1 MKSKVVRIYEQGPAN
16 VLKIEESDVK
26 KLNSNEVMIEHSYA
40 GLNFIDI
47 NQRNGAYPLKN
58 LPSIM
63 GMEASGTIVE
73 KGSNVSRFNIGDKVT
88 HCMNPG
94 SFSKLMNLDENRVI
108 KLNNYVELKVAA
120 ASTLQ
125 GLTSQYLI
133 NESFQLKKHHT
144 ALVHAAAGGVGQIL
158 CQWANKIGARVL
170 GTISTKEKE
179 LVAMENGCDYTIN
192 YVKDDFVKKVL
203 EITNNKGVDVIFD
216 SVGKNTFQ
224 KGIACLAPKGRIVSF
239 GISSGPIEPININQL
254 RSFSGSI
261 ATGGLNTYIK
271 DSSEMQKN
279 ADAFFKMIMNKDIKI
294 NIYKVFSI
302 DDIQEAQM
310 MLENRLSAGSIVLK
324 F

>member
-1 MKSKVVRIYEQGPAN
+1 MKSKVVKIYEQGPAN
-16 VLKIEESDVK
+16 VLKIEESDVR

-73 KGSNVSRFNIGDKVT
+73 KGSNVSKFNVGDKVT
-88 HCMNPG
+88 HCMNLG
-94 SFSKLMNLDENRVI
+94 SFSKLINLDEKRVI
-108 KLNNYVELKVAA
+108 KLNNHIDLKVAA

-125 GLTSQYLI
+125 GLTAQYLI
-133 NESFQLKKHHT
+133 NESFQLKDHHT

-158 CQWANKIGARVL
+158 CQWAKKIGARVL

-179 LVAMENGCDYTIN
+179 YIAKENGCDYTIN

-203 EITNNKGVDVIFD
+203 EITNNKGADVIYD

-224 KGIACLAPKGRIVSF
+224 KGITCLAPKGRLVSF

-271 DSSEMQKN
+271 DSNEMQKN

-294 NIYKVFSI
+294 NIDRIFPI
-302 DDIQEAQM
+302 DDIQEAQT
-310 MLENRLSAGSIVLK
+310 MLESRLSTGSIVLK
-324 F
+324 I

>member
-1 MKSKVVRIYEQGPAN
+1 MKSKVVKIYEQGPVN

-26 KLNSNEVMIEHSYA
+26 KLYSNEVMIEHSYA

-73 KGSNVSRFNIGDKVT
+73 KGSNVSKFNVGDKVT
-88 HCMNPG
+88 HCMNLG
-94 SFSKLMNLDENRVI
+94 SFSTLINLDEKRVI
-108 KLNNYVELKVAA
+108 KLNNHIDLKVAA

-125 GLTSQYLI
+125 GLTAQYLI
-133 NESFQLKKHHT
+133 NESFQLKDHHT
-144 ALVHAAAGGVGQIL
+144 VLVHAAAGGVGQIL
-158 CQWANKIGARVL
+158 CQWAKKLGARVL
-170 GTISTKEKE
+170 GTISTKKKE
-179 LVAMENGCDYTIN
+179 YIAKENGCDYTIN

-203 EITNNKGVDVIFD
+203 EITNNKGADVIYD

-224 KGIACLAPKGRIVSF
+224 KGITCLAPKGRLVSF

-271 DSSEMQKN
+271 DSNEMQKN

-294 NIYKVFSI
+294 NIDRIFPI
-302 DDIQEAQM
+302 DDIQEAQTI
-310 MLENRLSAGSIVLK
+310 LESRLSTGSIVLK
-324 F
+324 I

>member
-1 MKSKVVRIYEQGPAN
+1 MKFKVVKIYEQGPAN
-16 VLKIEESDVK
+16 VLKIEENDVK
-26 KLNSNEVMIEHSYA
+26 KLSSNEVMIEHSYA

-73 KGSNVSRFNIGDKVT
+73 KGGDVSRFNVGDKVT
-88 HCMNPG
+88 HCMNLG
-94 SFSKLMNLDENRVI
+94 SFSKLINLDEKRVI
-108 KLNNYVELKVAA
+108 KLNNHIDLKVAA

-125 GLTSQYLI
+125 GLTAQYLI
-133 NESFQLKKHHT
+133 NESFQLKDHHT
-144 ALVHAAAGGVGQIL
+144 VLVHAAAGGVGQIL
-158 CQWANKIGARVL
+158 CQWAKKLGARVL
-170 GTISTKEKE
+170 GTISTKKKE
-179 LVAMENGCDYTIN
+179 YIAKENGCDYTIN

-203 EITNNKGVDVIFD
+203 EITNNKGADVIYD

-224 KGIACLAPKGRIVSF
+224 KGITCLAPKGRLVSF

-271 DSSEMQKN
+271 DSNEMQKN
-279 ADAFFKMIMNKDIKI
+279 ADGFFKMIMNKDIKI
-294 NIYKVFSI
+294 NIDRIFPI
-302 DDIQEAQM
+302 DDIQEAQT
-310 MLENRLSAGSIVLK
+310 MLENRLSTGSIVLK
-324 F
+324 I

>member
-1 MKSKVVRIYEQGPAN
+1 MKSKVVRIYEQGSAN

-88 HCMNPG
+88 HCMNLG
-94 SFSKLMNLDENRVI
+94 SFSKYMNLDESRVI
-108 KLNNYVELKVAA
+108 KLNNHVELKVAA

-179 LVAMENGCDYTIN
+179 RIAMENGCDYTIN
-192 YVKDDFVKKVL
+192 YVKEDFVKKVF
-203 EITNNKGVDVIFD
+203 EITDNKGVDVIYD

-224 KGIACLAPKGRIVSF
+224 KGIGCLAPKGRIVSF

-294 NIYKVFSI
+294 NIDKVFSI

-310 MLENRLSAGSIVLK
+310 MLENRLSTGSIVLK

>member
-1 MKSKVVRIYEQGPAN
+1 MKSKVVRIYEQGSAN

-88 HCMNPG
+88 HCMNLG
-94 SFSKLMNLDENRVI
+94 SFSKYMNLDESRVI
-108 KLNNYVELKVAA
+108 KLNNHVELKVAA

-144 ALVHAAAGGVGQIL
+144 ALIHAAAGGVGQIL

-179 LVAMENGCDYTIN
+179 RIAMENGCDYTVN
-192 YVKDDFVKKVL
+192 YVKEEFAKKVL
-203 EITNNKGVDVIFD
+203 EITDNKGVDVIYD

-224 KGIACLAPKGRIVSF
+224 KGISCLAPKGRIVSF

-294 NIYKVFSI
+294 NIDKVFSI

-310 MLENRLSAGSIVLK
+310 MLENRLSTGSIVLK

>member
-1 MKSKVVRIYEQGPAN
+1 MKSKVVRIYEQGSAN
-16 VLKIEESDVK
+16 VLKIEESEVK

-88 HCMNPG
+88 HCMNLG
-94 SFSKLMNLDENRVI
+94 SFSKYMNLDESRVI
-108 KLNNYVELKVAA
+108 KLNNHVELKVAA

-133 NESFQLKKHHT
+133 NESFQLKNIT
-144 ALVHAAAGGVGQIL
+144 RISTCGWGVGQIL

-179 LVAMENGCDYTIN
+179 RIAMENGCDYTIN
-192 YVKDDFVKKVL
+192 YVKDDFVKKVF
-203 EITNNKGVDVIFD
+203 EITDNKGADVIYD

-224 KGIACLAPKGRIVSF
+224 KGIGCLAPKGRIVSF

-279 ADAFFKMIMNKDIKI
+279 ADTFFKMIMNKEIKI
-294 NIYKVFSI
+294 NIDKVFSI

-310 MLENRLSAGSIVLK
+310 MLENRLSTGSIVLK

>member
-1 MKSKVVRIYEQGPAN
+1 MKSKVVRIYEQGSAN

-88 HCMNPG
+88 HCMNLG
-94 SFSKLMNLDENRVI
+94 SFSKYMNLDESRVI
-108 KLNNYVELKVAA
+108 KLNNHVELKVAA

-144 ALVHAAAGGVGQIL
+144 ALIHAAAGGVGQIL

-170 GTISTKEKE
+170 GTISTQEKE
-179 LVAMENGCDYTIN
+179 RIAMENGCDYTIN
-192 YVKDDFVKKVL
+192 YVKEEFAKKVL
-203 EITNNKGVDVIFD
+203 EITDNKGVDVIYD

-224 KGIACLAPKGRIVSF
+224 KGIGCLAPKGRIVSF

-294 NIYKVFSI
+294 NIDKVFSI

-310 MLENRLSAGSIVLK
+310 MLENRLSTGSIVLK

>member
-1 MKSKVVRIYEQGPAN
+1 MKSKVVRIYEQGAAN

-73 KGSNVSRFNIGDKVT
+73 KGSNVSKFNIGDKVT
-88 HCMNPG
+88 HCMNLG
-94 SFSKLMNLDENRVI
+94 SFSKYMNLDESRVI
-108 KLNNYVELKVAA
+108 KLNNHVELKVAA

-179 LVAMENGCDYTIN
+179 LIAMENGCDYTIN
-192 YVKDDFVKKVL
+192 YVKEDFVKKVF
-203 EITNNKGVDVIFD
+203 EITDNKGVDVIYD

-224 KGIACLAPKGRIVSF
+224 KGIGCLAPKGRIVSF

-294 NIYKVFSI
+294 NIDKVFSI

-310 MLENRLSAGSIVLK
+310 MLENRLSTGSIVLK

>member
-1 MKSKVVRIYEQGPAN
+1 MKSKVVKIYEQGPAN
-16 VLKIEESDVK
+16 VLKIEESDVE

-73 KGSNVSRFNIGDKVT
+73 KGGDVSRFNVGDKVT
-88 HCMNPG
+88 HCMNLG
-94 SFSKLMNLDENRVI
+94 SFSKLINLDEKRVI
-108 KLNNYVELKVAA
+108 KLNNHIDLKVAA

-125 GLTSQYLI
+125 GLTAQYLI
-133 NESFQLKKHHT
+133 NESFQLKDHHT
-144 ALVHAAAGGVGQIL
+144 VLVHAAAGGVGQIL
-158 CQWANKIGARVL
+158 CQWAKKLGARVL
-170 GTISTKEKE
+170 GTISTKKKE
-179 LVAMENGCDYTIN
+179 YIAKENGCDYTIN

-203 EITNNKGVDVIFD
+203 EITNNKGADVIYD

-224 KGIACLAPKGRIVSF
+224 KGITCLAPKGRLVSF

-271 DSSEMQKN
+271 DSNEMQKN
-279 ADAFFKMIMNKDIKI
+279 ADGFFKMIMNKDIKI
-294 NIYKVFSI
+294 NIDRIFPI
-302 DDIQEAQM
+302 DDIQEAQT
-310 MLENRLSAGSIVLK
+310 MLENRLSTGSIVLK
-324 F
+324 I

>member
-1 MKSKVVRIYEQGPAN
+1 MKSKVVKIYEQGPAN

-73 KGSNVSRFNIGDKVT
+73 KGSNVSKFNVGDKVT
-88 HCMNPG
+88 HCMNLG
-94 SFSKLMNLDENRVI
+94 SFSTLINLDEKRVI
-108 KLNNYVELKVAA
+108 KLNNHIDLKVAA

-125 GLTSQYLI
+125 GLTAQYLI
-133 NESFQLKKHHT
+133 NESFQLKDHHT

-158 CQWANKIGARVL
+158 CQWAKKIGARVL

-179 LVAMENGCDYTIN
+179 YIAKENGCDYTIN

-203 EITNNKGVDVIFD
+203 EITNNKGADVIYD

-224 KGIACLAPKGRIVSF
+224 KGITCLAPKGRLVSF

-271 DSSEMQKN
+271 DSNEMQRN

-294 NIYKVFSI
+294 NIDRIFPI
-302 DDIQEAQM
+302 DDIQEAQT
-310 MLENRLSAGSIVLK
+310 MLENRLSTGSIVLK
-324 F
+324 I

>member
-1 MKSKVVRIYEQGPAN
+1 MKSKVVRIYEQGAAN

-73 KGSNVSRFNIGDKVT
+73 KGSNVSKFNIGDKVT
-88 HCMNPG
+88 HCMNLG
-94 SFSKLMNLDENRVI
+94 SFSKLMNLDERRVI
-108 KLNNYVELKVAA
+108 KLNNHVELKVAA

-179 LVAMENGCDYTIN
+179 LIAMENGCDYTIN
-192 YVKDDFVKKVL
+192 YVKEDFVKKVF
-203 EITNNKGVDVIFD
+203 EITDNKGVDVIYD

-224 KGIACLAPKGRIVSF
+224 KGIGCLAPKGRIVSF

-294 NIYKVFSI
+294 NIDKVFSI

-310 MLENRLSAGSIVLK
+310 MLENRLSTGSIVLK

>member
-1 MKSKVVRIYEQGPAN
+1 MKSKVVRIYEQGPTN
-16 VLKIEESDVK
+16 VLKIEESEVK

-88 HCMNPG
+88 HCMNLG
-94 SFSKLMNLDENRVI
+94 SFSKYMNLDESRVI
-108 KLNNYVELKVAA
+108 KLNNYVDLKVAA

-158 CQWANKIGARVL
+158 CQWANKIGARVI

-179 LVAMENGCDYTIN
+179 RIAMENGCDYTIN

-203 EITNNKGVDVIFD
+203 EITNNKGADVIYD

-224 KGIACLAPKGRIVSF
+224 KGIGCLAPKGRIVSF

-271 DSSEMQKN
+271 DSNEMQKN
-279 ADAFFKMIMNKDIKI
+279 ADAFFKMIMNEEIKI
-294 NIYKVFSI
+294 NIDKIFSI
-302 DDIQEAQM
+302 DDIQEAQTA
-310 MLENRLSAGSIVLK
+310 LENRLSTGSIVLK

>member
-1 MKSKVVRIYEQGPAN
+1 MKSKVVKIYEQGAAN

-73 KGSNVSRFNIGDKVT
+73 KGSNVSKFNIGDKVT
-88 HCMNPG
+88 HCMNLG
-94 SFSKLMNLDENRVI
+94 SFTKYMNLDESRVI
-108 KLNNYVELKVAA
+108 KLNNHVELKVAA

-158 CQWANKIGARVL
+158 CQWAKKIGARVL

-179 LVAMENGCDYTIN
+179 LIAMENGCDYTVN
-192 YVKDDFVKKVL
+192 YVKEDFVKKVL
-203 EITNNKGVDVIFD
+203 EITENKGVDVIYD

-224 KGIACLAPKGRIVSF
+224 KGISCLAPKGRIVSF

-261 ATGGLNTYIK
+261 ATGGLKTYIK

-294 NIYKVFSI
+294 NIDKVFSI

>member
-1 MKSKVVRIYEQGPAN
+1 MKSKVVRIYEQGAAN

-88 HCMNPG
+88 HCMNLG
-94 SFSKLMNLDENRVI
+94 SFSKLMNLDERRVI
-108 KLNNYVELKVAA
+108 KLNNHVELKVAA

-179 LVAMENGCDYTIN
+179 LIAMENGCDYTVN
-192 YVKDDFVKKVL
+192 YVKEDFVKKVF
-203 EITNNKGVDVIFD
+203 EITDNKGVDVIYD

-224 KGIACLAPKGRIVSF
+224 KGIGCLAPKGRIVSF

-294 NIYKVFSI
+294 NIDKVFSI

-310 MLENRLSAGSIVLK
+310 MLENRLSTGSIVLK

>member
-1 MKSKVVRIYEQGPAN
+1 MKSKVVKIYEQGPAN

-73 KGSNVSRFNIGDKVT
+73 KGSNVSKFNVGDKVT
-88 HCMNPG
+88 HCMNLG
-94 SFSKLMNLDENRVI
+94 SFSTLINLDEKRVI
-108 KLNNYVELKVAA
+108 KLNNHIDLKVAA

-125 GLTSQYLI
+125 GLTAQYLI
-133 NESFQLKKHHT
+133 NESFQLKDHHT

-158 CQWANKIGARVL
+158 CQWAKKIGARVL

-179 LVAMENGCDYTIN
+179 YIAKENGCDYTIN

-203 EITNNKGVDVIFD
+203 EITNNEGADVIYD

-224 KGIACLAPKGRIVSF
+224 KGITCLAPKGRLVSF

-271 DSSEMQKN
+271 DSNEMQRN

-294 NIYKVFSI
+294 NIDRIFPI
-302 DDIQEAQM
+302 DDIQEAQT
-310 MLENRLSAGSIVLK
+310 MLESRLSTGSIVLK
-324 F
+324 I

>member
-1 MKSKVVRIYEQGPAN
+1 MKSKVVRIYEQGPTN
-16 VLKIEESDVK
+16 VLKIEESEVK

-88 HCMNPG
+88 HCMNLG
-94 SFSKLMNLDENRVI
+94 SFSKYMNLDESRVI
-108 KLNNYVELKVAA
+108 KLNKNVELKVAA

-179 LVAMENGCDYTIN
+179 RIAMENGCDYTIN
-192 YVKDDFVKKVL
+192 YVKDDFVKKVF
-203 EITNNKGVDVIFD
+203 EITDNKGADVIYD

-224 KGIACLAPKGRIVSF
+224 KGIGCLAPKGRIVSF

-279 ADAFFKMIMNKDIKI
+279 ADTFFKMIMNKDIKI
-294 NIYKVFSI
+294 NIDKVFSI

-310 MLENRLSAGSIVLK
+310 MLENRLSTGSIVLK

>member
-1 MKSKVVRIYEQGPAN
+1 MKSKVVRIYEQGSVN

-73 KGSNVSRFNIGDKVT
+73 KGSNVSKFNIGDKVT
-88 HCMNPG
+88 HCMNLG
-94 SFSKLMNLDENRVI
+94 SFSKLMNLDERRVI
-108 KLNNYVELKVAA
+108 KLNNHVELKVAA

-179 LVAMENGCDYTIN
+179 LIAMENGCDYTIN
-192 YVKDDFVKKVL
+192 YVKEDFVKKVF
-203 EITNNKGVDVIFD
+203 EITDNKGVDVIYD

-224 KGIACLAPKGRIVSF
+224 KGIGCLAPKGRIVSF

-294 NIYKVFSI
+294 NIDKVFSI

-310 MLENRLSAGSIVLK
+310 MLENRLSTGSIILK

>member
-1 MKSKVVRIYEQGPAN
+1 MKSKVVRIYEQGPTN
-16 VLKIEESDVK
+16 VLKIEESEVK
-26 KLNSNEVMIEHSYA
+26 KLNSNEVMIEHSYT

-88 HCMNPG
+88 HCMNLG
-94 SFSKLMNLDENRVI
+94 SFSKLMNLDERRVI
-108 KLNNYVELKVAA
+108 KLNNHVELKVAA

-179 LVAMENGCDYTIN
+179 LMAMENGCDYTIN

-203 EITNNKGVDVIFD
+203 EITDNKGADVIYD

-224 KGIACLAPKGRIVSF
+224 KGIGCLAPKGRIVSF

-271 DSSEMQKN
+271 DSKEMQKN
-279 ADAFFKMIMNKDIKI
+279 ADTFFKMIMNKDIKI
-294 NIYKVFSI
+294 NIDKVFSI
-302 DDIQEAQM
+302 NDIQEAQI